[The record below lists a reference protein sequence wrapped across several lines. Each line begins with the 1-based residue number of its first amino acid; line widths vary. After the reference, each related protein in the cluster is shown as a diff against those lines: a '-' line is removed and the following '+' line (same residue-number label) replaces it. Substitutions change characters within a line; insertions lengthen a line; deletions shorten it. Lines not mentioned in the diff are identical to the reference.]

1 MDHAPRLPWTTFQ
14 YGAARPERLRRH
26 AAHPEL
32 DAVGFELN
40 EDGRLVIAAGG
51 KELVP
56 GRLPARS
63 QQRPVGDDDTAP
75 DQGDLAVIG
84 VMLIDRA
91 QPAGTADLQRLA
103 GAAAGEE

>member
-1 MDHAPRLPWTTFQ
+1 LDHAPRLPWTTLQ

-40 EDGRLVIAAGG
+40 EDGRLVIGAGG

-56 GRLPARS
+56 GRLPAHS

-75 DQGDLAVIG
+75 D
-84 VMLIDRA
+84 
-91 QPAGTADLQRLA
+91 
-103 GAAAGEE
+103 

>member
-1 MDHAPRLPWTTFQ
+1 MDQAPRLRWTTLD

-40 EDGRLVIAAGG
+40 EDGRLVFGAGG

-75 DQGDLAVIG
+75 DQV
-84 VMLIDRA
+84 
-91 QPAGTADLQRLA
+91 T
-103 GAAAGEE
+103 

>member
-1 MDHAPRLPWTTFQ
+1 MSGGHSGQVSPIDPNTSYIFFGRTTERSSALDHAPRLPWTTLQ

-40 EDGRLVIAAGG
+40 EDGRLVIGAGG

-56 GRLPARS
+56 GARPG
-63 QQRPVGDDDTAP
+63 RW
-75 DQGDLAVIG
+75 LANG
-84 VMLIDRA
+84 ALA
-91 QPAGTADLQRLA
+91 QSRSIP
-103 GAAAGEE
+103 

>member
-1 MDHAPRLPWTTFQ
+1 MDHAPRLPWTTLQ

-40 EDGRLVIAAGG
+40 EDGRLVIGAGG

-75 DQGDLAVIG
+75 D
-84 VMLIDRA
+84 
-91 QPAGTADLQRLA
+91 
-103 GAAAGEE
+103 